1 LTTASRRS
9 LGDGPATLWPPTPSP
24 MAAQYPRLLDSNRV
38 IPGFAT
44 SYANGPTVM
53 SIPNAT
59 ATHFTEATSAS
70 AGMMTSGALAQAP
83 ATATAATAKRQQYA
97 NAPPPLGSTPATQ
110 VVWVPMQ
117 VPMQAAPTT
126 QGTIIQPATMP
137 AGNASSWV
145 AAGQLIQ
152 VSTGLPV
159 SQDSNMQVDDEPL
172 PPPSAQQ
179 KAQIASYAGRQLFS
193 EALEGKVLDHNTLKV
208 ELPSP
213 GSALHG
219 TGRCNPCAWFW
230 KPKACQNGA
239 NCQYCHLCPEGELKA
254 RKKAKVQAIRMGAIE
269 PAPRT
274 AVGVAVAPAALKL
287 TSLI

>member
-1 LTTASRRS
+1 MAGGNSMLPIQRRVAPTSLSFKSSTPKTTLTDGTPCGSVRRWADYTPTAGGPLTTASRRS

-193 EALEGKVLDHNTLKV
+193 EALEGR
-208 ELPSP
+208 S
-213 GSALHG
+213 
-219 TGRCNPCAWFW
+219 
-230 KPKACQNGA
+230 
-239 NCQYCHLCPEGELKA
+239 
-254 RKKAKVQAIRMGAIE
+254 
-269 PAPRT
+269 
-274 AVGVAVAPAALKL
+274 
-287 TSLI
+287 